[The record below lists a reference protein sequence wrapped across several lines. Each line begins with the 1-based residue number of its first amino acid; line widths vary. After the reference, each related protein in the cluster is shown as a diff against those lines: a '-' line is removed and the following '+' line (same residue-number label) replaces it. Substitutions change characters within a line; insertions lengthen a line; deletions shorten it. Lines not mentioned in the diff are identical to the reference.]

1 MNASLLQ
8 GTRNTRDLGV
18 LLPGGAERRLLRSDH
33 LAALTQEDADRLR
46 AWGVG
51 LILDL
56 RRPDEQLRQPTPAF
70 VPARVVEVTVDNTPL
85 FTVRRLDPTFRL
97 AELYLHMLHVH
108 GAVFARA
115 VHLAADSLRRGQG
128 VLFHCSAGKDRT
140 GLLAALILLCAG
152 VPRADVVSDYARTRA
167 MLEGAPQM
175 DVATIPPN
183 TDPAFYKA
191 LLGCEPEAMETAL
204 DELERLG
211 GAGRWLQN
219 AGASRADVEFWSSG
233 KI

>member
-33 LAALTQEDADRLR
+33 LAFLTDEDARRLR

-56 RRPDEQLRQPTPAF
+56 RRPDERLRRPTPAF
-70 VPARVVEVTVDNTPL
+70 VPARVELVTVDNTPL
-85 FTVRRLDPTFRL
+85 FAVRRQDPTFRL
-97 AELYLHMLHVH
+97 EELYLHMLQVH
-108 GAVFARA
+108 GPVFARA

-152 VPRADVVSDYARTRA
+152 VPRAQVVADYVRTRA
-167 MLEGAPQM
+167 MLKGAPEQ
-175 DVATIPPN
+175 DVTTIPPD
-183 TDPAFYKA
+183 TDPAFYRA
-191 LLGCEPEAMETAL
+191 LLSCEPQAMERAL
-204 DELERLG
+204 DELDRLG
-211 GAGRWLQN
+211 GAARWLER
-219 AGASRADVEFWSSG
+219 AGASPEDVGFWAR
-233 KI
+233 KNP